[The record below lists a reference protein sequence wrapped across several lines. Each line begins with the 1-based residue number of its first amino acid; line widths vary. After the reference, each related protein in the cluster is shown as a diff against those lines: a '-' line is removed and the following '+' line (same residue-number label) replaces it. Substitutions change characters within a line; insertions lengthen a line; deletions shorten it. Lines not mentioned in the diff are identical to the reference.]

1 MNEAIDYSL
10 HLNLTQDIGHGMT
23 LIFIC
28 AIAVL
33 VAVLLDLS
41 TGVEAARKNME
52 RIKSKILRRT
62 VTKILDYYRV
72 MVFGVLIDVLG
83 LAFPWYSAP
92 YCAIVVTMSIILI
105 EAKSVLENYRKMKSA
120 AAHVP
125 DMLDKVKKATTNK
138 DAAEIIRIIKDSKN
152 ENE

>member
-1 MNEAIDYSL
+1 MNEAIEYSL

-28 AIAVL
+28 AIAIL

-52 RIKSKILRRT
+52 RIKSKILRCT

-120 AAHVP
+120 AAHIP
-125 DMLDKVKKATTNK
+125 DMIDKVKKATTNK
-138 DAAEIIRIIKDSKN
+138 DAAEVIRIIKDSKN